1 MISLFPVLKRIY
13 FALYAIAVTF
23 LVVGCSVPSPSFSD
37 MSQTYQREIEKFQ
50 NNNILLNVVR
60 ASRNMPLSFLDIPN
74 VIGTGS
80 FSETVGAA
88 GYLYGSGA
96 GLTGFFSP
104 YTSSMGGSYWSPN
117 LSLSVNRS
125 FNFTLSSLQNA
136 QFEKGFLT
144 KIPLETVNFF
154 TSDQVPREL
163 IFTLLI
169 ERIEY
174 NDLNGQKVVLN
185 NNPLGDWVEYQK
197 FQKQLRLMIDGGL
210 TTELVSKQI
219 PISPL
224 MREDQ
229 IMKTNQMVEFVK
241 LRDKNM
247 IMQEVQS
254 AGVKYYQMV
263 QILPQ
268 ARFCFASN
276 NKIDLIKNY
285 FGPDI
290 ECSNPLASNVTAP
303 TTLSNAKQASRAK
316 GSIPPKALLI
326 TLRSTQDVFEFLGAV
341 LIAET
346 QSKRVVRLKAL
357 SDDAVPKQLVDTDRE
372 WPLLVANVNAGSDRT
387 LARIDYDGVDY
398 SIPAKDGGYSVG
410 VMNLL
415 SQLVNLLK
423 IPGSIPASP
432 AVLIK

>member
-1 MISLFPVLKRIY
+1 MTSSLGFLKSACLVS
-13 FALYAIAVTF
+13 FAVATTLFIT
-23 LVVGCSVPSPSFSD
+23 GCSVPSPSFSD

-60 ASRNMPLSFLDIPN
+60 ASKNMPLSFLDIPN

-88 GYLYGSGA
+88 GYLYGSGS
-96 GLTGFFSP
+96 GVTGFFSP
-104 YTSSMGGSYWSPN
+104 YTSSVGGSYWNPS

-163 IFTLLI
+163 VFTLLVD
-169 ERIEY
+169 RIEF
-174 NDLNGQKVVLN
+174 NDLNGQRVVLN
-185 NNPLGDWVEYQK
+185 NNPLGDWGEYQK
-197 FQKQLRLMIDGGL
+197 FQKELRLMIDGGL
-210 TTELVSKQI
+210 TTELVAKQI

-224 MREDQ
+224 MKEDQ
-229 IMKTNQMVEFVK
+229 LMKSNQMVEFVK

-254 AGVKYYQMV
+254 RGGKYYQMV
-263 QILPQ
+263 QMLPQ
-268 ARFCFASN
+268 ARFCFETS
-276 NKIDLIKNY
+276 NKIKVIKEY
-285 FGPDI
+285 FGSEI
-290 ECSNPLASNVTAP
+290 ECSNPLAVNKAAP
-303 TTLSNAKQASRAK
+303 STLSNAKSALKTKDATA
-316 GSIPPKALLI
+316 PKALLI

-346 QSKRVVRLKAL
+346 QLNRVVRLKAL
-357 SDDAVPKQLVDTDRE
+357 EDSGSKQISSIDQE
-372 WPLLVANVNAGSDRT
+372 WPLLVANVNSGSSKT

-398 SIPAKDGGYSVG
+398 SIPGKDGGYSVG

>member
-1 MISLFPVLKRIY
+1 MSPKGLYLRKIATLFIVSAS
-13 FALYAIAVTF
+13 ALI
-23 LVVGCSVPSPSFSD
+23 VVGCAVPSPSFSD

-60 ASRNMPLSFLDIPN
+60 ASKNMPLSFLDIPN

-80 FSETVGAA
+80 FSETIGAA
-88 GYLYGSGA
+88 GYLYGSGS

-104 YTSSMGGSYWSPN
+104 YTSTVGGSYWNPS

-144 KIPLETVNFF
+144 RIPLETVNFF

-169 ERIEY
+169 DRIEF
-174 NDLNGQKVVLN
+174 NDLNGQRVVLN
-185 NNPLGDWVEYQK
+185 NNPLGNWVEYAK
-197 FQKQLRLMIDGGL
+197 FQKELRLMIDGGL
-210 TTELVSKQI
+210 TTELLAKQV

-224 MREDQ
+224 MKEEQ

-241 LRDKNM
+241 LREKSM
-247 IMQEVQS
+247 IMQEVLKG
-254 AGVKYYQMV
+254 GVKYYQMV
-263 QILPQ
+263 QVLPQ
-268 ARFCFASN
+268 ARFCFEET
-276 NKIDLIKNY
+276 NKTELVKNY
-285 FGPDI
+285 FGSDI
-290 ECSNPLASNVTAP
+290 ECSNPLAANTKP
-303 TTLSNAKQASRAK
+303 PNTLSSSKPLGKSK
-316 GSIPPKALLI
+316 DFGPPKVLSI

-346 QSKRVVRLKAL
+346 QFNHVVRLKAL
-357 SDDAVPKQLVDTDRE
+357 EGSGTKSISDIERE
-372 WPLLVANVNAGSDRT
+372 WPLLVTNVNSGAPKT
-387 LARIDYDGVDY
+387 LARIDYDGIDY
-398 SIPAKDGGYSVG
+398 SIPSKDGGYSVG

>member
-1 MISLFPVLKRIY
+1 MISLGSTFRRAPSLFVV
-13 FALYAIAVTF
+13 FVAVT
-23 LVVGCSVPSPSFSD
+23 LMAGCSVPSPSFSD

-60 ASRNMPLSFLDIPN
+60 ASKNMPLSFLDIPN
-74 VIGTGS
+74 VVGTGS
-80 FSETVGAA
+80 FSESVGAA
-88 GYLYGSGA
+88 GYLYGSGS
-96 GLTGFFSP
+96 GLAGFFSP
-104 YTSSMGGSYWSPN
+104 YTSTVGGSYWNPS

-144 KIPLETVNFF
+144 RIPLETVNFF
-154 TSDQVPREL
+154 TSDRVPREL
-163 IFTLLI
+163 IFTLLVD
-169 ERIEY
+169 RIEF
-174 NDLNGQKVVLN
+174 NDLNGKRVILN
-185 NNPLGDWVEYQK
+185 NNPLGDWAEYAK
-197 FQKQLRLMIDGGL
+197 FQKELRLMIDGGL
-210 TTELVSKQI
+210 TTELLAKQI

-247 IMQEVQS
+247 IMQEVRNAS
-254 AGVKYYQMV
+254 GKYYQMV
-263 QILPQ
+263 QVMPQ
-268 ARFCFASN
+268 ARFCFEDT
-276 NKIDLIKNY
+276 NKLDLVKNY
-285 FGPDI
+285 FGADI
-290 ECSNPLASNVTAP
+290 ECFNPLATSNKTP
-303 TTLSNAKQASRAK
+303 NTLSVAKVSGK
-316 GSIPPKALLI
+316 GGDVGPPKTLSI

-346 QSKRVVRLKAL
+346 QLNRVVRLKAL
-357 SDDAVPKQLVDTDRE
+357 DDGGTKNISDIDRE
-372 WPLLVANVNAGSDRT
+372 WPLLVANIDSGSSKT

-398 SIPAKDGGYSVG
+398 SIPMKDGGYSVG